1 MTSNNNNGWI
11 CLHRQ
16 IMEHWIWT
24 DPVKL
29 KWWMDVLLS
38 VNHEDTKVNVGMQIY
53 DCKAGQSIRSLGSWA
68 KSFGCSKD
76 TVRNFFRLLESDK
89 MIRRETIG
97 KSTRSTTRLTVCNYG
112 RYQGRPYS
120 TPTSIRTQAVQDTN
134 TNNNDNNDNKN
145 KNKNSASEFE
155 VFCQWMKEEAPHLA
169 GWKQMTEMQYNQLRK
184 KYSQNDI
191 VSVVMLLENNSE
203 IWNKYINVYPTVR
216 KWLKGKK

>member
-1 MTSNNNNGWI
+1 MNNNGWI

-16 IMEHWIWT
+16 ITEHWIWQ

-29 KWWMDVLLS
+29 KWWLDLLIS

-145 KNKNSASEFE
+145 INKKDEPEFDD
-155 VFCQWMKEEAPHLA
+155 FCRWMQTETPHVA
-169 GWKQMTEMQYNQLRK
+169 RWRQMTVKQYQTLRK
-184 KYSQNDI
+184 SYSQNDI
-191 VSVVMLLENNSE
+191 VSVVLLLENNRE
-203 IWNKYINVYPTVR
+203 LWDKYTMVYPTV
-216 KWLKGKK
+216 KEWLKNYKRK